1 VVVWHSQVLQE
12 YLQAFQQQQ
21 PHVQTYQQHS
31 AHEVAQQMR
40 DKAQKAAAAAAH
52 FEQAMAENYLR

>member
-1 VVVWHSQVLQE
+1 VLQE
-12 YLQAFQQQQ
+12 YLQVFQQQQ

-31 AHEVAQQMR
+31 AHGVAQQMR